1 MSDTRKDPSQSPA
14 STRPLLF
21 ISHRHAD
28 RPIADVLRKFVT
40 DRSGGRIAVF
50 QSSSAQAKN
59 PRVGREL
66 QKELKEHL
74 WAAGVVV
81 LVFTSP
87 EEDWS
92 YCMWECG
99 VATHPASPETKIIV
113 LQCGPQSPSVYADA
127 VRVNTQDPVGIQ
139 KFTNDFLTSSDFFP
153 DHDEAVAPG
162 FAANGDEVQQAA
174 RHLHQALQEV
184 VPSDPEEGEDWA
196 TVPFL
201 RLQLTFAEVDGI
213 RKLDSARGARAV
225 LDAARVNEIDAEAKR
240 LFGLGRVEQFAP
252 FSRLVEAWQQGR
264 PDESTR
270 WIDELSEQIRIGSH
284 WRLPRLGWQLMKSV
298 DNTDRAKY
306 SPILSRVRSVPRQ
319 RCHQFDVYFSK
330 FDTDD
335 EGAVRIGFVNERQA
349 APPVIPAVAPV
360 REAEP
365 RPGAAGG

>member
-1 MSDTRKDPSQSPA
+1 MMSDGKETSRSS
-14 STRPLLF
+14 RPLLF
-21 ISHRHAD
+21 ISHRHGD
-28 RPIADVLRKFVT
+28 RPIADVLRRFVT

-50 QSSSAQAKN
+50 QSSSAQAQN

-99 VATHPASPETKIIV
+99 VATHPASPETKIVV
-113 LQCGPQSPSVYADA
+113 LQCGPKAPSVYADA
-127 VRVNTQDPVGIQ
+127 VRVNAQDPVGIQ
-139 KFTNDFLTSSDFFP
+139 KFTNDFLTGSDFFP
-153 DHDEAVAPG
+153 DYGEAVAPG

-174 RHLHQALQEV
+174 RQLHEALHEV
-184 VPSDPEEGEDWA
+184 IPSDPEEGEDWP

-213 RKLDSARGARAV
+213 RQLDPANGSRAV
-225 LDAARVNEIDAEAKR
+225 LNAARVHTIDGEAKR

-270 WIDELSEQIRIGSH
+270 WIDELSEQIRIASH
-284 WRLPRLGWQLMKSV
+284 WRFPRLGWQLMKSV
-298 DNTDRAKY
+298 DNTDHAKY

-330 FDTDD
+330 FDTDN
-335 EGAVRIGFVNERQA
+335 EGAVRIGFLNELQ
-349 APPVIPAVAPV
+349 APPPEAPAVAKMNELESLGPD
-360 REAEP
+360 AT
-365 RPGAAGG
+365 GD